1 MRCAIEL
8 NTIDEVAKF
17 NAIVQDVDCDVRLTG
32 KDENGSDWTM
42 SAKSLLCSLM
52 IEAKLQLGRESNA
65 HNVDWNTLYVEC
77 EKDIYTKIQE
87 FAKGGLLE

>member
-1 MRCAIEL
+1 
-8 NTIDEVAKF
+8 
-17 NAIVQDVDCDVRLTG
+17 
-32 KDENGSDWTM
+32 
-42 SAKSLLCSLM
+42 M